1 MPTLTS
7 YVGNSYFQPCKTILD
22 IAHLAD
28 SFTMKSILSVNAGSS
43 SVKINFYTLE
53 NPPKSIADAE
63 ISGITA
69 PPPTFKYQQGD
80 KKHKEEVK
88 EKLDTP
94 QDAFNYLLK
103 RCFEV
108 PELSEIT
115 SVDDV
120 QYICHRIVHGGDY
133 RDAVEINDETYHHL
147 ESFEDLAPL
156 HNFSALEIVRH
167 CRDKLPKVKSIT
179 FFDSAFHHTI
189 PEPVRTY
196 AIDQEVAKAN
206 GLRKYGFHGISY
218 SFILRSV
225 AQFLNKPAEQTNLI
239 VMHIG
244 SGASI
249 CAIRN
254 GQSID
259 TSMGLTPLAGL
270 PGATRSGDIDPSLVF
285 HYTNEA
291 GKLSPASTKEM
302 HISTVSTLHLWDQH
316 RLTGNEAEEILNKKS
331 GWKAL
336 TGTTD
341 FSEIAV
347 ANPPTKAHKLAFD
360 IFVDRI
366 LGYIGNYY
374 LKLNGQID
382 GVVFSGGIGEKS
394 ALLRKTLVDK
404 CHCLGLGLDD
414 AANDKG
420 PEDGETVKDL
430 TKDSSKGPRV
440 LVCQTNE
447 QVCLRS

>member
-1 MPTLTS
+1 MP
-7 YVGNSYFQPCKTILD
+7 
-22 IAHLAD
+22 
-28 SFTMKSILSVNAGSS
+28 KSILSVNAGSS
-43 SVKINFYTLE
+43 SVKITFYTFE
-53 NPPKSIADAE
+53 NPPRTIAEAE

-69 PPPTFKYQQGD
+69 PPPTLKYQQGD
-80 KKHKEEVK
+80 KKHKEEIK
-88 EKLDTP
+88 EKLSTP

-103 RCFEV
+103 RCFND
-108 PELSEIT
+108 PELSEVT
-115 SVDDV
+115 SVDDLA
-120 QYICHRIVHGGDY
+120 YICHRIVHGGDY
-133 RDAVEINDETYHHL
+133 RDAVEINDETYHRL

-167 CRDKLPKVKSIT
+167 CKTELPNVKSIT

-196 AIDQEVAKAN
+196 AINQEVAKAN

-225 AQFLNKPAEQTNLI
+225 AQFIDKPIEKTSLI

-249 CAIRN
+249 CAIKN

-302 HISTVSTLHLWDQH
+302 HIST
-316 RLTGNEAEEILNKKS
+316 AEEILNKQS

-336 TGTTD
+336 TGTTN
-341 FSEIAV
+341 FAEIAV
-347 ANPPTKAHKLAFD
+347 PNPPTKAHKLAFD

-374 LKLNGQID
+374 VKLNGQID

-394 ALLRKTLVDK
+394 ALLRKTLIDK
-404 CHCLGLGLDD
+404 CQCLGLAVND

-420 PEDGETVKDL
+420 PGDGETVKDISQ
-430 TKDSSKGPRV
+430 DSGKGPRV

-447 QVCLRS
+447 QFEMAYHCACSRC

>member
-1 MPTLTS
+1 MT
-7 YVGNSYFQPCKTILD
+7 
-22 IAHLAD
+22 
-28 SFTMKSILSVNAGSS
+28 KSILSVNAGSS
-43 SVKINFYTLE
+43 SVKVNFYTAE
-53 NPPKSIADAE
+53 NPPRPIAHAE

-69 PPPTFKYQQGD
+69 PPPKLKYQQGD
-80 KKHKEEVK
+80 KSHKEEIK
-88 EKLDTP
+88 EKLTTP

-103 RCFEV
+103 RCFED
-108 PELSEIT
+108 PELSEVT
-115 SVDDV
+115 SADDLA
-120 QYICHRIVHGGDY
+120 YICHRIVHGGDY
-133 RDAVEINDETYHHL
+133 HDAVEINDETYHHL

-167 CRDKLPKVKSIT
+167 CRAELPKVRSIT

-196 AIDQEVAKAN
+196 AINQEVAKAN

-225 AQFLNKPAEQTNLI
+225 AQFLSKPADKTNLI

-249 CAIRN
+249 CAIKN
-254 GQSID
+254 GESID
-259 TSMGLTPLAGL
+259 TSAVQIAFAENSTLQYEYTNASIRMGLTPLAGL

-302 HISTVSTLHLWDQH
+302 HIST
-316 RLTGNEAEEILNKKS
+316 AEDILNKQS

-347 ANPPTKAHKLAFD
+347 SDPPTKAHKLAFD

-366 LGYIGNYY
+366 VGYIGNYY

-404 CHCLGLGLDD
+404 CQCLGLALDD

-430 TKDSSKGPRV
+430 SKGSGKGPRV
-440 LVCQTNE
+440 LICQTNE
-447 QVCLRS
+447 QFEMAYHCALSRC